1 MRRTSRIIFT
11 SLIFSMSS
19 LILILGPL
27 VQFGY
32 ASKSPYDSGYDHGCD
47 DAGISDPDDRYIN
60 QQEKGP
66 SFHTDEFMSGYNDGY
81 VECSD
86 GSNSD
91 RSRSNG
97 DLADWPINAIINH
110 NNYDIYSQLKINGG
124 RDSRILNLEE

>member
-1 MRRTSRIIFT
+1 MRRTISIIFT

-32 ASKSPYDSGYDHGCD
+32 ASKSSYDSCYDHSCD
-47 DAGISDPDDRYIN
+47 DAGISDTDDRYIN
-60 QQEKGP
+60 QRGKGP
-66 SFHTDEFMSGYNDGY
+66 SLHTDEFMSGYNDGY

-91 RSRSNG
+91 SSGSNG
-97 DLADWPINAIINH
+97 DLADDSCRDAG
-110 NNYDIYSQLKINGG
+110 YD
-124 RDSRILNLEE
+124 D